1 MCRPWLY
8 FYKVYMWDLP
18 DMAGKS
24 HYFHLGVFPWP
35 ADGNGADGITGNVVT
50 VITGR
55 MEQWPSG
62 PAEYHPYI
70 P

>member
-1 MCRPWLY
+1 
-8 FYKVYMWDLP
+8 
-18 DMAGKS
+18 MAGKS

-62 PAEYHPYI
+62 PEYAIVVFNRGQIAYI
-70 P
+70 DNV